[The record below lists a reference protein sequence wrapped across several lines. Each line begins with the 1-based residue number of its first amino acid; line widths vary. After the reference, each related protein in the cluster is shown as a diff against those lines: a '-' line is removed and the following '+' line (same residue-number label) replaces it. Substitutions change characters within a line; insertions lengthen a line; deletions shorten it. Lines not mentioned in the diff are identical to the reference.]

1 MSTELLNLLIVDD
14 DSTLAASLKLM
25 APAGFKAYIASQ
37 PDLIPDHVFYHAAM
51 IDMHIQTKVGET
63 PDGPLVIQ
71 KLIKKNPQTEV
82 VSMSGDLNRQN
93 MEMAIKSGAA
103 RFLAKPLIADEVTLT
118 LEKILAYWQLR
129 RMDSTL
135 KNKTQMIGVST
146 ASEQIRKTIASLKG
160 ERSAILI
167 EGETGTGKDVVAR
180 ILNQQEGA
188 TPFIAVNCSALT
200 ENLFESE
207 FFGHVK
213 GAFTGADQ
221 NKVGLAEAAHGGDL
235 FLDEIEA
242 LPLTQQAKLLRF
254 LETGEIK
261 KVGSKEFIHVDVR
274 VIAATNEPLNDLIQQ
289 KKFREDLYF
298 RLSSHKIFV
307 PALKSRAEDIGI
319 LSQHFLAHAKNK
331 RQKYFEDEAI
341 DLLKAYSWPGNIR
354 ELKRVC
360 EQLSLTSP
368 LPIIRSEDVQHLL
381 AINLQ
386 GSAAVPV
393 GSFNLNQTLDLHM
406 NAQEKLFISA
416 ILEKVKNIDEAC
428 QTLQISKSS
437 LYKKI
442 KDHSIQYE

>member
-14 DSTLAASLKLM
+14 DSTLSASLKLM
-25 APAGFKAYIASQ
+25 APAGFKVYIASQ

-63 PDGPLVIQ
+63 PDGPMIIQ
-71 KLIKKNPQTEV
+71 KLIKKNSQTEV

-135 KNKTQMIGVST
+135 KNKAQMIGVSV
-146 ASEQIRKTIASLKG
+146 ASEQIRKAIASLKG
-160 ERSAILI
+160 ERNAVLI

-274 VIAATNEPLNDLIQQ
+274 VIAASTEPLNDLIQQ

-307 PALKSRAEDIGI
+307 PALKSRTDDIAA

-331 RQKYFEDEAI
+331 RQKSFETEAL
-341 DLLKAYSWPGNIR
+341 DLLKTYNWPGNIR

-368 LPIIRSEDVQHLL
+368 LPIIRAEDVQHLL

-386 GSAAVPV
+386 GSATVSL
-393 GSFNLNQTLDLHM
+393 GSLSLNQTLDLYM

-416 ILEKVKNIDEAC
+416 VLEKVKNIDEAC

>member
-1 MSTELLNLLIVDD
+1 ML
-14 DSTLAASLKLM
+14 
-25 APAGFKAYIASQ
+25 F
-37 PDLIPDHVFYHAAM
+37 
-51 IDMHIQTKVGET
+51 
-63 PDGPLVIQ
+63 
-71 KLIKKNPQTEV
+71 
-82 VSMSGDLNRQN
+82 R
-93 MEMAIKSGAA
+93 SGAA

-416 ILEKVKNIDEAC
+416 ILEKVKSIDEAC

>member
-25 APAGFKAYIASQ
+25 APAGFKVYIASQ

-63 PDGPLVIQ
+63 PDGPTVIQ

-135 KNKTQMIGVST
+135 KNKTQMIGVSA

-160 ERSAILI
+160 ERSAVLI

-242 LPLTQQAKLLRF
+242 LPMTQQAKLLRF

-274 VIAATNEPLNDLIQQ
+274 VIAASNESLNDLIQQ

-298 RLSSHKIFV
+298 RLSSHKIYI
-307 PALKSRAEDIGI
+307 PALKSRTEDIAV

-331 RQKYFEDEAI
+331 RQKTFENEAL
-341 DLLKAYSWPGNIR
+341 DLLKTYTWPGNIR

-386 GSAAVPV
+386 GSVTMPI
-393 GSFNLNQTLDLHM
+393 GFFNLNQTLDLHM
-406 NAQEKLFISA
+406 NTQEKLFISA
-416 ILEKVKNIDEAC
+416 VLEKVKNIDEAC